1 MMQAYMGRT
10 SLSVLAV
17 AAFLSAGTTSQ
28 PAQAGGRDFAIGVIT
43 GAVGAAIANQ
53 AGKQRAQPRRAAK
66 KKYTKKRAPKR
77 TQTRRTASKPAAPRP
92 TIATYVT
99 SREEVRDF
107 QTRLNTLGFDAG
119 APDGLV
125 GKRTRGAVRAFQT
138 SLGVEATGT
147 LTETQVAVLKQQSS
161 QPLMV
166 GVPGA
171 MPGAAGQA
179 FPIAAGRLPAQMP
192 APAFP
197 LAIASGAGLGAG
209 LGASAGAAAFP
220 ALPGAGA
227 PQAGPQGFAASLGG
241 DAPAPAAPS
250 FPVVALPGGAP
261 AQAQP
266 AFPALPTTA
275 TAAVQRPGAT
285 DGAFQSAALPTT
297 ASGSALPIA
306 QPAAQPMAAGPV
318 LPIAVPPSA
327 GAFDVLGVTVEN
339 TLAEAEETLLA
350 AGFDGCE
357 TKDAIMT
364 CAMDKESLSD
374 RVILGSLSGVPE
386 AGSYLIA
393 RELSFAKPV
402 PADFLEARMAES
414 YGPLLSLPGQVS
426 ASQGC
431 RDIVNA
437 LDSDGLSSRAFMESG
452 DDAIVELAGDCP
464 SYASIRFIEDAES
477 DFVEGVAIILF
488 HGDGVLTAT
497 RDTAAAAATEAVD
510 NVLKF

>member
-10 SLSVLAV
+10 SLSVLAI

-53 AGKQRAQPRRAAK
+53 AGKQRAQPRRATK
-66 KKYTKKRAPKR
+66 KKYTKKRSPKR
-77 TQTRRTASKPAAPRP
+77 TQQRRTAAKPAAPRP

-107 QTRLNTLGFDAG
+107 QTRLNMLGFDAA

-147 LTETQVAVLKQQSS
+147 LTETQIAVLKQQSS

-166 GVPGA
+166 NVPG
-171 MPGAAGQA
+171 MVTGAAGQA
-179 FPIAAGRLPAQMP
+179 FPIAAAQLPAQMP

-197 LAIASGAGLGAG
+197 LATTGSAGLGAANG
-209 LGASAGAAAFP
+209 VAASTGFP
-220 ALPGAGA
+220 ALPGATA
-227 PQAGPQGFAASLGG
+227 PQGVAQGLPRAAPQGFAASLGG
-241 DAPAPAAPS
+241 NPGQAPTAPS
-250 FPVVALPGGAP
+250 FPIVTLPSEP
-261 AQAQP
+261 AEAQP
-266 AFPALPTTA
+266 AFPA
-275 TAAVQRPGAT
+275 VQQPGAT
-285 DGAFQSAALPTT
+285 DGDFQAAGLPISTPGAALRV
-297 ASGSALPIA
+297 A
-306 QPAAQPMAAGPV
+306 QPAAETPV
-318 LPIAVPPSA
+318 LPIAMLPSA
-327 GAFDVLGVTVEN
+327 DAFDVLGVTVES
-339 TLAEAEETLLA
+339 TLVEAEETLLA

-364 CAMDKESLSD
+364 CAMDKGTLND
-374 RVILGSLSGVPE
+374 RIVLGSLSGVPN

-431 RDIVNA
+431 RNVVNA
-437 LDSDGLSSRAFMESG
+437 LDSDGLAGGALMESG
-452 DDAIVELAGDCP
+452 DETMAGLAEDCP

-497 RDTAAAAATEAVD
+497 RNTAAAAATEAVD
-510 NVLKF
+510 DVLKF